1 MHLLFAWTFGECY
14 GFVMGPERALLS
26 IEAWIRRQETVPE
39 KSKFEKVDSF
49 AFKKFETFII
59 LCVALAI
66 GASEAAA
73 MSAGQVTET
82 RQILEETRQNR
93 QDKRRQRSRRKPGAA
108 WRTLRLRDDE
118 AR

>member
-1 MHLLFAWTFGECY
+1 MHGHLGNVTAS
-14 GFVMGPERALLS
+14 VMGPERALLN
-26 IEAWIRRQETVPE
+26 IEAWRRRQETVPE

-66 GASEAAA
+66 GAREAAA
-73 MSAGQVTET
+73 MSAGQAAET

-93 QDKRRQRSRRKPGAA
+93 QNSGDS
-108 WRTLRLRDDE
+108 E
-118 AR
+118 ADGNPERHGEPSGCA